1 MPKLSHKAKIYFSI
15 IPEVLVNA
23 IKQEKGMNDIQMIKE
38 EINLTFFV
46 DDMILCVENLK
57 ESIKKKSLGANKQSC
72 VWHFVTPQ
80 TIAHQASLSWDSP
93 GKNIGLLFPSP
104 GNLPDPGIA
113 SGSATLETDSLPSV
127 PPGKTLN
134 SSQILTQ
141 NGSQI

>member
-72 VWHFVTPQ
+72 V
-80 TIAHQASLSWDSP
+80 
-93 GKNIGLLFPSP
+93 
-104 GNLPDPGIA
+104 
-113 SGSATLETDSLPSV
+113 
-127 PPGKTLN
+127 
-134 SSQILTQ
+134 
-141 NGSQI
+141 